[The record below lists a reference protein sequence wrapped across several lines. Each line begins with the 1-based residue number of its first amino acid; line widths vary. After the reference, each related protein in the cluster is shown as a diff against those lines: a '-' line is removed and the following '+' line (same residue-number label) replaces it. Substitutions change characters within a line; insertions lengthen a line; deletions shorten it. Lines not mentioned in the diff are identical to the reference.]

1 MLKMTP
7 ETMRELADH
16 VTKILVER
24 IERLPSERVWEG
36 DFKDALA
43 HQLDEDPPETG
54 RPPREVIDR
63 AVPDVLSNTLRLDHP
78 RSFGFVPTCPTWPG
92 VLADFMASGFNVN
105 AATWLVASGP
115 SQLESVVIGW
125 FRQWF
130 GLPDG
135 AGGLMTSGGSA
146 AALHAFVA
154 AREAAGNPDR
164 PVAYMSD
171 QSHSAQVRAAR
182 IVGIVPDRIRVL
194 PTDTSGRIDPGEVAE
209 AIAADRSAGCTPMVV
224 CANAGT
230 PTRGAVDPL
239 PALADVCA
247 AEQVWFH
254 IDAAYGG
261 FAILAPHGAAALD
274 GMERADS
281 INVDPHK
288 WLFQP
293 YEAGCILVR
302 DAGALERAFSI
313 QHDVLQ
319 DSVWGAKHAN
329 LADQGIQLSRSFRAL
344 KIWMS
349 IQTFGMAA
357 FRAAIENGL
366 DLAARAAEY
375 TRSSPTL
382 ELLSASLSMVCFRVN
397 PGGFGEDALGSLNR
411 KALARVFWGEQA
423 FLSSTMVNK
432 QFVLRLCIVNY
443 NTTWDDVRETL
454 EAVERFAL
462 EGIVTLRLRSG
473 SPATVM
479 PNT

>member
-1 MLKMTP
+1 MLQMAP
-7 ETMRELADH
+7 ETMRELAHH
-16 VTKILVER
+16 VADLL
-24 IERLPSERVWEG
+24 IERSVRLPGERAWEG

-43 HQLDEDPPETG
+43 DRLDEDPPEAG
-54 RPPREVIDR
+54 RPAREVIDR
-63 AVPDVLSNTLRLDHP
+63 AARDVLSNTLRLDHP

-92 VLADFMASGFNVN
+92 VLADFIASGFNVN

-125 FRQWF
+125 FRRWF

-146 AALHAFVA
+146 AALHGLVA
-154 AREAAGNPDR
+154 AREAAGNPER
-164 PVAYMSD
+164 AVAYMSD

-182 IVGIVPDRIRVL
+182 IVGIAPDRIRVL
-194 PTDTSGRIDPGEVAE
+194 PTDTSGRLDPGAVTA
-209 AIAADRSAGCTPMVV
+209 AMAADRAAGCTPLVV

-239 PALADVCA
+239 PALADLCA
-247 AEQVWFH
+247 AERVWLH
-254 IDAAYGG
+254 VDAAYGG
-261 FAILAPHGAAALD
+261 FAILTPRGAAALE
-274 GMERADS
+274 GIERADS

-293 YEAGCILVR
+293 YEAGAILVR
-302 DAGALERAFSI
+302 DAGTLERAFAI

-319 DSVWGAKHAN
+319 DSVWGARHAN

-344 KIWMS
+344 KVWMS

-366 DLAARAAEY
+366 DLAARAAEHAG
-375 TRSSPTL
+375 RSRTL
-382 ELLSASLSMVCFRVN
+382 ELVSAALGIVCFRVN
-397 PGGFGEDALGSLNR
+397 PGGLNEYALARLNR
-411 KALARVFWGEQA
+411 KVLAHVFWGEQA
-423 FLSSTMVNK
+423 FLSSTMVNGR
-432 QFVLRLCIVNY
+432 FVLRLCILNH

-454 EAVERFAL
+454 DTVERSAREVD
-462 EGIVTLRLRSG
+462 EGGWRKPQEPG
-473 SPATVM
+473 AG
-479 PNT
+479 

>member
-1 MLKMTP
+1 MLQMAP
-7 ETMRELADH
+7 ETMRELAHH
-16 VTKILVER
+16 VADLL
-24 IERLPSERVWEG
+24 IERNVRLRGERAWEG

-43 HQLDEDPPETG
+43 DRLDEDPPEAG
-54 RPPREVIDR
+54 RPAREVIDR
-63 AVPDVLSNTLRLDHP
+63 AARDVLNNTLRLDHP

-92 VLADFMASGFNVN
+92 VLADFIASGFNVN

-146 AALHAFVA
+146 AALHGLVA

-164 PVAYMSD
+164 AVAYMSD
-171 QSHSAQVRAAR
+171 QSHSSQVRAAR
-182 IVGIVPDRIRVL
+182 IVGITQDRIRVL
-194 PTDTSGRIDPGEVAE
+194 PTGASGRVDPGAVVDAV
-209 AIAADRSAGCTPMVV
+209 AADRAAGLTPMVV

-239 PALADVCA
+239 TALADICA
-247 AEQVWFH
+247 AERMWLHV
-254 IDAAYGG
+254 DAAYGG
-261 FAILAPHGAAALD
+261 FAILTPRGAAALEGID
-274 GMERADS
+274 RADS

-302 DAGALERAFSI
+302 DAGALERAFAI

-319 DSVWGAKHAN
+319 DSVWGAAHAN

-344 KIWMS
+344 KVWMS

-375 TRSSPTL
+375 AGGSRTL
-382 ELLSASLSMVCFRVN
+382 ELLSASLGMVCFRVN
-397 PGGFGEDALGSLNR
+397 PGGLSEDALARLNR
-411 KALARVFWGEQA
+411 KVLAHVFWGEQA
-423 FLSSTMVNK
+423 FLSSTMVNRR
-432 QFVLRLCIVNY
+432 FVLRLCILNH

-454 EAVERFAL
+454 EAVERFAT
-462 EGIVTLRLRSG
+462 EVTE
-473 SPATVM
+473 
-479 PNT
+479 

>member
-1 MLKMTP
+1 MLQMAP
-7 ETMRELADH
+7 ETMRELAHH
-16 VTKILVER
+16 VADLL
-24 IERLPSERVWEG
+24 IERNVRLRGERAWEG

-43 HQLDEDPPETG
+43 DRLDEDPPEAG
-54 RPPREVIDR
+54 RPAREVIDR
-63 AVPDVLSNTLRLDHP
+63 AARDVLNNTLRLDHP
-78 RSFGFVPTCPTWPG
+78 RSFGFVPACPTWPG
-92 VLADFMASGFNVN
+92 VLADFIASGFNIN

-125 FRQWF
+125 FRKWF

-146 AALHAFVA
+146 AALHGLVA

-164 PVAYMSD
+164 AVAYMSD
-171 QSHSAQVRAAR
+171 QSHSSQVRAAR
-182 IVGIVPDRIRVL
+182 IVGITPDRIRVL
-194 PTDTSGRIDPGEVAE
+194 PTGASGRVDPSAVVDAV
-209 AIAADRSAGCTPMVV
+209 AADRAAGLTPMVV

-239 PALADVCA
+239 TALADICA
-247 AEQVWFH
+247 AERMWLHV
-254 IDAAYGG
+254 DAAYGG
-261 FAILAPHGAAALD
+261 FAILTPRGAAALEGID
-274 GMERADS
+274 RPDS

-302 DAGALERAFSI
+302 DAGALERAFAI

-319 DSVWGAKHAN
+319 DSVWGAAHAN

-344 KIWMS
+344 KVWMS

-375 TRSSPTL
+375 AGGSRTL
-382 ELLSASLSMVCFRVN
+382 ELLSASLGMVCFRVN
-397 PGGFGEDALGSLNR
+397 PGGLSEDALARLNR
-411 KALARVFWGEQA
+411 KVLAHVFWGEQA
-423 FLSSTMVNK
+423 FLSSTMVNRR
-432 QFVLRLCIVNY
+432 FVLRLCILNH

-454 EAVERFAL
+454 EAVERFAT
-462 EGIVTLRLRSG
+462 EVTE
-473 SPATVM
+473 
-479 PNT
+479 

>member
-1 MLKMTP
+1 MLQMAP
-7 ETMRELADH
+7 EEMRELAH
-16 VTKILVER
+16 QVVEIL
-24 IERLPSERVWEG
+24 IERSARLPGERAWEG
-36 DFKDALA
+36 DFKDALS

-54 RPPREVIDR
+54 RPAREVIDR
-63 AVPDVLSNTLRLDHP
+63 AAQDVLNNTLRLDHP

-115 SQLESVVIGW
+115 SQVEAVVINW
-125 FRQWF
+125 FRKWF
-130 GLPDG
+130 GLPNG
-135 AGGLMTSGGSA
+135 AGGLVTSGGSS
-146 AALHAFVA
+146 AALHALVA
-154 AREAAGNPDR
+154 AREAAGNPER

-182 IVGIVPDRIRVL
+182 IVGIMPERIRML
-194 PTDTSGRIDPGEVAE
+194 PADTSGRIDPGEVAE
-209 AIAADRSAGCTPMVV
+209 AIVADRSAGCTPMVV

-239 PALADVCA
+239 AALADICA
-247 AEQVWFH
+247 AERLWLH

-261 FAILAPHGAAALD
+261 FAILTPRGAAALEGID
-274 GMERADS
+274 RADS
-281 INVDPHK
+281 ISVDPHK

-302 DAGALERAFSI
+302 DVGALERAFSI
-313 QHDVLQ
+313 QHDVMQ

-329 LADQGIQLSRSFRAL
+329 MADYGFQLSRSFRAL

-366 DLAARAAEY
+366 DLASRAADYARE
-375 TRSSPTL
+375 SSTL
-382 ELLSASLSMVCFRVN
+382 ELVSESLGMVCFRVN
-397 PGGFGEDALGSLNR
+397 PGGLAENALAGMNR
-411 KALARVFWGEQA
+411 KVLASMFWDAQA

-432 QFVLRLCIVNY
+432 RFVLRLCIVNH

-454 EAVERFAL
+454 AAVERLAA
-462 EGIVTLRLRSG
+462 EVSG
-473 SPATVM
+473 
-479 PNT
+479 

>member
-1 MLKMTP
+1 MLQMAP
-7 ETMRELADH
+7 ETMRELAHH
-16 VTKILVER
+16 VADIL
-24 IERLPSERVWEG
+24 IERNVRLPRERAWEG
-36 DFKDALA
+36 DFRDALA
-43 HQLDEDPPETG
+43 DRLDEDPPETG
-54 RPPREVIDR
+54 RPAREVIDR
-63 AVPDVLSNTLRLDHP
+63 AARDVLSNTLRLDHP

-92 VLADFMASGFNVN
+92 VLADFIASGFNVN

-115 SQLESVVIGW
+115 SQLEAVVIGW

-146 AALHAFVA
+146 AALHGLVA

-182 IVGIVPDRIRVL
+182 IVGVRPDRIRLL
-194 PTDTSGRIDPGEVAE
+194 PTDTSGRVDPGAVAE
-209 AIAADRSAGCTPMVV
+209 AIAADRAAGCAPMVV

-230 PTRGAVDPL
+230 PTRGAVDAL
-239 PALADVCA
+239 PALADLCA
-247 AEQVWFH
+247 AERVWLH
-254 IDAAYGG
+254 VDAAYGG
-261 FAILAPHGAAALD
+261 FAILTPRGAAALE
-274 GMERADS
+274 GIERADS

-293 YEAGCILVR
+293 YEAGAILVR
-302 DAGALERAFSI
+302 DAGTLERAFAI

-344 KIWMS
+344 KVWMS

-375 TRSSPTL
+375 ADGSRTL
-382 ELLSASLSMVCFRVN
+382 ELLSASLGMVCFRVN
-397 PGGFGEDALGSLNR
+397 PGGLGEDVLARLNR
-411 KALARVFWGEQA
+411 KVLAHVFWGEQA

-432 QFVLRLCIVNY
+432 QFVLRLCILNH

-454 EAVERFAL
+454 EAVERFSVGRYDQL
-462 EGIVTLRLRSG
+462 
-473 SPATVM
+473 
-479 PNT
+479 

>member
-1 MLKMTP
+1 MLQMAP
-7 ETMRELADH
+7 ETMRELAHH
-16 VTKILVER
+16 VTEILIER
-24 IERLPSERVWEG
+24 IQRLPGERAWEG

-54 RPPREVIDR
+54 RPAQEVIDR
-63 AVPDVLSNTLRLDHP
+63 AAQDVLTNTLRLDHP

-115 SQLESVVIGW
+115 SQIEAVVIGW
-125 FRQWF
+125 FRRWF

-135 AGGLMTSGGSA
+135 AGGLITSGGSS

-171 QSHSAQVRAAR
+171 QSHSAQIRAAR
-182 IVGIVPDRIRVL
+182 IVGITPEGIRVL
-194 PTDTSGRIDPGEVAE
+194 PTDTSGRIDAGAVAE

-224 CANAGT
+224 SANAGT

-239 PALADVCA
+239 PALADICA
-247 AEQVWFH
+247 AEHVWLH

-261 FAILAPHGAAALD
+261 FAILTPRGAAALEGID
-274 GMERADS
+274 RADS
-281 INVDPHK
+281 INADPHK

-302 DAGALERAFSI
+302 DVSTLERAFSI

-329 LADQGIQLSRSFRAL
+329 LADYGIQLSRSFRAL

-357 FRAAIENGL
+357 FRAAIENGF

-375 TRSSPTL
+375 ARTSPKL
-382 ELLSASLSMVCFRVN
+382 ELLSASLGMVCFRIN
-397 PGGFGEDALGSLNR
+397 PGGLGEDALASLNR
-411 KALARVFWGEQA
+411 KVLARIFWGEQA

-432 QFVLRLCIVNY
+432 RFVLRLCIVNH
-443 NTTWDDVRETL
+443 NTTWDDVRDTL
-454 EAVERFAL
+454 EAVERFAM
-462 EGIVTLRLRSG
+462 EVTE
-473 SPATVM
+473 
-479 PNT
+479 

>member
-1 MLKMTP
+1 MLQMTP
-7 ETMRELADH
+7 EMMRELAHH
-16 VTKILVER
+16 VTEIL
-24 IERLPSERVWEG
+24 IERRKRLPDERAWEG

-43 HQLDEDPPETG
+43 AQLNEDPPETG
-54 RPPREVIDR
+54 RPAREVIDR
-63 AVPDVLSNTLRLDHP
+63 AAQDVLKNTLRLDHP

-92 VLADFMASGFNVN
+92 VLADFLAAGFNVN
-105 AATWLVASGP
+105 AVNWLVASGP
-115 SQLESVVIGW
+115 SQIEAVVIGW

-135 AGGLMTSGGSA
+135 AGGLITSGGSS

-164 PVAYMSD
+164 PAAYMSD

-182 IVGIVPDRIRVL
+182 IVGIRPDRIRML
-194 PTDTSGRIDPGEVAE
+194 STDTSGRIDPGELAA
-209 AIAADRSAGCTPMVV
+209 AIAADRVAGCTPLVV

-230 PTRGAVDPL
+230 ASRGAVDPL
-239 PALADVCA
+239 PALADICA
-247 AEQVWFH
+247 AERLWLHV
-254 IDAAYGG
+254 DAAYGG
-261 FAILAPHGAAALD
+261 FAILTPRGAGALE
-274 GMERADS
+274 GMDRADS
-281 INVDPHK
+281 ISVDPHK

-319 DSVWGAKHAN
+319 DSVWGARHAN
-329 LADQGIQLSRSFRAL
+329 LADYGIQLSRSFRAL

-366 DLAARAAEY
+366 NLAERAAEY
-375 TRSSPTL
+375 AESSRAL
-382 ELLSASLSMVCFRVN
+382 ELLSASLGMVCFRAN
-397 PGGFGEDALGSLNR
+397 PGGIGEDALDDLNR
-411 KALARVFWGEQA
+411 KVLAHMFWEGRS
-423 FLSSTMVNK
+423 FLSSTMVNR
-432 QFVLRLCIVNY
+432 QFVLRLCIVNH

-454 EAVERFAL
+454 EAVERFAMDGG
-462 EGIVTLRLRSG
+462 E
-473 SPATVM
+473 
-479 PNT
+479 

>member
-1 MLKMTP
+1 MLQMPP
-7 ETMRELADH
+7 ETMRELAHH
-16 VTKILVER
+16 VAEIL
-24 IERLPSERVWEG
+24 IERSVRLPGERAWEG

-43 HQLDEDPPETG
+43 DRLDEDPPETG
-54 RPPREVIDR
+54 RPAREVIDR
-63 AVPDVLSNTLRLDHP
+63 AAKDVLSNTLRLDHP

-92 VLADFMASGFNVN
+92 VLADFIASGFNVN

-146 AALHAFVA
+146 AALHGLVA

-164 PVAYMSD
+164 AVAYMSD

-182 IVGIVPDRIRVL
+182 IVGIAPDRIRVL
-194 PTDTSGRIDPGEVAE
+194 RTDTSGRIDPGAVAE
-209 AIAADRSAGCTPMVV
+209 AIATDRAAGRTPMVV

-239 PALADVCA
+239 RALADICA
-247 AEQVWFH
+247 AERVWLH
-254 IDAAYGG
+254 VDAAYGG
-261 FAILAPHGAAALD
+261 FAILTPRGAAALEGID
-274 GMERADS
+274 RADS

-302 DAGALERAFSI
+302 DASTLERAFEI

-329 LADQGIQLSRSFRAL
+329 LADQGIQLSRGFRAL
-344 KIWMS
+344 KVWMS

-357 FRAAIENGL
+357 FRAAIDNGL
-366 DLAARAAEY
+366 DLATRAADY
-375 TRSSPTL
+375 AGGSRTL
-382 ELLSASLSMVCFRVN
+382 ELMSASLGMVCFRVN
-397 PGGFGEDALGSLNR
+397 PGGLGEDALARLNR
-411 KALARVFWGEQA
+411 RVLAHVFWGEQA

-432 QFVLRLCIVNY
+432 RFVLRLCILNH
-443 NTTWDDVRETL
+443 NTRWDDVRETL
-454 EAVERFAL
+454 EAVERAASDVG
-462 EGIVTLRLRSG
+462 EG
-473 SPATVM
+473 A
-479 PNT
+479 

>member
-1 MLKMTP
+1 MLQMTP
-7 ETMRELADH
+7 ETMRELAHH
-16 VTKILVER
+16 VADLLVER
-24 IERLPSERVWEG
+24 SVRLPGERVWEG
-36 DFKDALA
+36 DFKNVLA
-43 HQLDEDPPETG
+43 DQLDEDPPETG
-54 RPPREVIDR
+54 RPAREVIDR
-63 AVPDVLSNTLRLDHP
+63 AVRDVLNNTLRLDHP

-115 SQLESVVIGW
+115 SQLEGVVINW

-146 AALHAFVA
+146 AALHALVA
-154 AREAAGNPDR
+154 AREAAGNPAR
-164 PVAYMSD
+164 AVAYMSN
-171 QSHSAQVRAAR
+171 QSHSAQVRACR
-182 IVGIVPDRIRVL
+182 IVGITPDRIRVL
-194 PTDTSGRIDPGEVAE
+194 PTDTTGRIDPGEVAE
-209 AIAADRSAGCTPMVV
+209 AIAADRAAGCTPVIV

-239 PALADVCA
+239 PALADICA
-247 AEQVWFH
+247 AEEVWLH
-254 IDAAYGG
+254 VDAAYGG
-261 FAILAPHGAAALD
+261 FAILSPRGAAALEGID
-274 GMERADS
+274 RADS

-302 DAGALERAFSI
+302 DAGTLERAFAI

-375 TRSSPTL
+375 TRRSPTL
-382 ELLSASLSMVCFRVN
+382 ELLSVALGVVCFRVN
-397 PGGFGEDALGSLNR
+397 PGGLSEDALASLNR
-411 KALARVFWGEQA
+411 QVCLRACSGAMRRSCRPPWST
-423 FLSSTMVNK
+423 SSS
-432 QFVLRLCIVNY
+432 FC
-443 NTTWDDVRETL
+443 
-454 EAVERFAL
+454 
-462 EGIVTLRLRSG
+462 G
-473 SPATVM
+473 SVS
-479 PNT
+479 

>member
-1 MLKMTP
+1 MLQMAP
-7 ETMRELADH
+7 ETMRELAHH
-16 VTKILVER
+16 VADILVER
-24 IERLPSERVWEG
+24 SVRLPGERVWEG
-36 DFKDALA
+36 DFKDVLA
-43 HQLDEDPPETG
+43 DQLDEDPPEAG
-54 RPPREVIDR
+54 RPAREVIDR
-63 AVPDVLSNTLRLDHP
+63 AVRDVLNNTLRLDHP

-105 AATWLVASGP
+105 ASSWLVASGP
-115 SQLESVVIGW
+115 SQLEGVVIDW

-146 AALHAFVA
+146 AALHALVA
-154 AREAAGNPDR
+154 AREAAGNPTR
-164 PVAYMSD
+164 AVAYMSD

-182 IVGIVPDRIRVL
+182 IVGITADRIRVL

-209 AIAADRSAGCTPMVV
+209 AIAADRVAGCTPVAV

-239 PALADVCA
+239 PALADICA
-247 AEQVWFH
+247 AEQVWLH
-254 IDAAYGG
+254 VDAAYGG
-261 FAILAPHGAAALD
+261 FAILAPRGAAALEGID
-274 GMERADS
+274 RADS

-293 YEAGCILVR
+293 YEAGCVLVR
-302 DAGALERAFSI
+302 DAGTLERAFAI

-319 DSVWGAKHAN
+319 DSVWGAKHTN

-357 FRAAIENGL
+357 FRAEIENGL

-375 TRSSPTL
+375 TRRSPTL
-382 ELLSASLSMVCFRVN
+382 ELVSVALGMVRFRVN
-397 PGGFGEDALGSLNR
+397 PGGLGEDALASLNR
-411 KALARVFWGEQA
+411 QVLAGVFWGGQA
-423 FLSSTMVNK
+423 FLSSTLVNK
-432 QFVLRLCIVNY
+432 QFVLRLCILNH
-443 NTTWDDVRETL
+443 NTTWDDVRVTL
-454 EAVERFAL
+454 EEVERLAIA
-462 EGIVTLRLRSG
+462 ETE
-473 SPATVM
+473 
-479 PNT
+479 

>member
-1 MLKMTP
+1 MLQMAP
-7 ETMRELADH
+7 EAMRELAHHLAD
-16 VTKILVER
+16 IL
-24 IERLPSERVWEG
+24 IERNVRLPGERAWEG

-43 HQLDEDPPETG
+43 DRLDEDPPEAG
-54 RPPREVIDR
+54 RPAREVIDR
-63 AVPDVLSNTLRLDHP
+63 AARDVLSNTLRLDHP

-146 AALHAFVA
+146 AALHGLVA

-164 PVAYMSD
+164 AVAYMSD

-182 IVGIVPDRIRVL
+182 IVGIAPERIRVL
-194 PTDTSGRIDPGEVAE
+194 PTDTSGRVDPGAVA
-209 AIAADRSAGCTPMVV
+209 AALATDRSAGCTPVVV

-239 PALADVCA
+239 PALADLCA
-247 AEQVWFH
+247 AERVWLH
-254 IDAAYGG
+254 VDAAYGG
-261 FAILAPHGAAALD
+261 FAILTPRGAAALE
-274 GMERADS
+274 GIERADS

-293 YEAGCILVR
+293 YEAGAILVR
-302 DAGALERAFSI
+302 DAGTLERAFAI

-319 DSVWGAKHAN
+319 DSVWGARHAN

-344 KIWMS
+344 KVWMS

-375 TRSSPTL
+375 SDGSRTL
-382 ELLSASLSMVCFRVN
+382 ELVSASLGMVCFRVN
-397 PGGFGEDALGSLNR
+397 PGGLSEDALARLNR
-411 KALARVFWGEQA
+411 KVLAHMFWGEQA
-423 FLSSTMVNK
+423 FLSSTMVNSR
-432 QFVLRLCIVNY
+432 FVLRLCILNH

-454 EAVERFAL
+454 DAVERSAHEVN
-462 EGIVTLRLRSG
+462 EG
-473 SPATVM
+473 A
-479 PNT
+479 

>member
-1 MLKMTP
+1 MLQMAP
-7 ETMRELADH
+7 ETMRELAHH
-16 VTKILVER
+16 VADLL
-24 IERLPSERVWEG
+24 IERNVRLPGERAWEG

-43 HQLDEDPPETG
+43 DRLDEDPPEAG
-54 RPPREVIDR
+54 RPAREVIDR
-63 AVPDVLSNTLRLDHP
+63 AARDVLNNTLRLDHP

-92 VLADFMASGFNVN
+92 VLADFIASGFNVN

-146 AALHAFVA
+146 AALHGLVA

-164 PVAYMSD
+164 AVAYMSD
-171 QSHSAQVRAAR
+171 QSHSSQVRAAR
-182 IVGIVPDRIRVL
+182 IVGITQDRIRVL
-194 PTDTSGRIDPGEVAE
+194 PTGASGRVDPSAVVDAV
-209 AIAADRSAGCTPMVV
+209 AADRAAGLTPMVV

-239 PALADVCA
+239 TALADICA
-247 AEQVWFH
+247 AERMWLHV
-254 IDAAYGG
+254 DAAYGG
-261 FAILAPHGAAALD
+261 FAILTPRGAAALEGID
-274 GMERADS
+274 RADS

-302 DAGALERAFSI
+302 DAGALERAFAI

-319 DSVWGAKHAN
+319 DSVWGAAHAN

-344 KIWMS
+344 KVWMS

-375 TRSSPTL
+375 AGGSRTL
-382 ELLSASLSMVCFRVN
+382 ELLSASLGMVCFRVN
-397 PGGFGEDALGSLNR
+397 PGGLSEDALARLNR
-411 KALARVFWGEQA
+411 KVLAHVFWGEQA
-423 FLSSTMVNK
+423 FLSSTMVNRR
-432 QFVLRLCIVNY
+432 FVLRLCILNH
-443 NTTWDDVRETL
+443 NTTWDDVHETL
-454 EAVERFAL
+454 EAVERFAT
-462 EGIVTLRLRSG
+462 EVTE
-473 SPATVM
+473 
-479 PNT
+479 

>member
-1 MLKMTP
+1 MLQMPP
-7 ETMRELADH
+7 ETMRELAHH
-16 VTKILVER
+16 VAEILIQRSV
-24 IERLPSERVWEG
+24 RLPDERAWEG

-43 HQLDEDPPETG
+43 DRLDEDPPETG
-54 RPPREVIDR
+54 RPAREVIDR
-63 AVPDVLSNTLRLDHP
+63 AARDVLSNTLRLDHP

-92 VLADFMASGFNVN
+92 VLADFIASGFNVN

-146 AALHAFVA
+146 AALHGLVA

-164 PVAYMSD
+164 AVAYMSD

-182 IVGIVPDRIRVL
+182 IVGIASDRIRVL
-194 PTDTSGRIDPGEVAE
+194 PTDPSGRIDPGAVAE
-209 AIAADRSAGCTPMVV
+209 AIATDRAAGRTPMVV

-239 PALADVCA
+239 PALADICA
-247 AEQVWFH
+247 AERVWLH
-254 IDAAYGG
+254 VDAAYGG
-261 FAILAPHGAAALD
+261 FAILTARGAAALEGID
-274 GMERADS
+274 RADS

-302 DAGALERAFSI
+302 DAGTLERAFAI

-329 LADQGIQLSRSFRAL
+329 LADQGIQLSRGFRAL
-344 KIWMS
+344 KVWMS

-366 DLAARAAEY
+366 DLATRAADY
-375 TRSSPTL
+375 AGGSRTL
-382 ELLSASLSMVCFRVN
+382 ELLSASLGMVCFRVN
-397 PGGFGEDALGSLNR
+397 PGGLSEDALARLNR
-411 KALARVFWGEQA
+411 RVLAHVFWGEQA

-432 QFVLRLCIVNY
+432 RFVLRLCILNH
-443 NTTWDDVRETL
+443 NTRWDDVRETL
-454 EAVERFAL
+454 EAVERAASDIG
-462 EGIVTLRLRSG
+462 E
-473 SPATVM
+473 AA
-479 PNT
+479 

>member
-1 MLKMTP
+1 MLQMAP
-7 ETMRELADH
+7 ETMRELAHH
-16 VTKILVER
+16 VADIL
-24 IERLPSERVWEG
+24 IERNVRLPGERAWEG

-43 HQLDEDPPETG
+43 DRLDEEPPEAG
-54 RPPREVIDR
+54 RPAREVIDR
-63 AVPDVLSNTLRLDHP
+63 AARDVLNNTLRLDHP

-92 VLADFMASGFNVN
+92 VLADFITSGFNVN

-135 AGGLMTSGGSA
+135 SGGLMTSGGSA
-146 AALHAFVA
+146 AALHGLVA

-164 PVAYMSD
+164 AVAYMSD
-171 QSHSAQVRAAR
+171 QSHSSQVRAAR
-182 IVGIVPDRIRVL
+182 IVGITPDRIRVL
-194 PTDTSGRIDPGEVAE
+194 PTGASGRVDPSAVAD
-209 AIAADRSAGCTPMVV
+209 AVAADRAAGLTPMVV

-239 PALADVCA
+239 PALADICA
-247 AEQVWFH
+247 AERLWFH

-261 FAILAPHGAAALD
+261 FAILTPRGAAALEGID
-274 GMERADS
+274 RADS

-302 DAGALERAFSI
+302 DAGALERAFAI

-319 DSVWGAKHAN
+319 DSVWGAAHAN

-344 KIWMS
+344 KVWMS

-375 TRSSPTL
+375 AGGSRTL
-382 ELLSASLSMVCFRVN
+382 ELLSASLGMVCFRVN
-397 PGGFGEDALGSLNR
+397 PGGLSEDALARLNR
-411 KALARVFWGEQA
+411 KVLAHVFWGEQA
-423 FLSSTMVNK
+423 FLSSTMVNRR
-432 QFVLRLCIVNY
+432 FVLRLCILNH

-454 EAVERFAL
+454 EAVERFAM
-462 EGIVTLRLRSG
+462 EMTE
-473 SPATVM
+473 
-479 PNT
+479 

>member
-1 MLKMTP
+1 MLQMAP
-7 ETMRELADH
+7 ETMRELAHH
-16 VTKILVER
+16 VADIL
-24 IERLPSERVWEG
+24 IERNVRLPGERAWEG

-43 HQLDEDPPETG
+43 DRLDEDPPEAG

-63 AVPDVLSNTLRLDHP
+63 AARDVLSNTLRLDHP

-92 VLADFMASGFNVN
+92 VLADFIASGFNVN

-115 SQLESVVIGW
+115 SQLEAVVIGW

-146 AALHAFVA
+146 AALHGLVA

-182 IVGIVPDRIRVL
+182 IVGIPPDRIRVL
-194 PTDTSGRIDPGEVAE
+194 PSDASGRVDPGAVAE
-209 AIAADRSAGCTPMVV
+209 AIAADRAAGCTPIVV
-224 CANAGT
+224 CANAGS
-230 PTRGAVDPL
+230 PTRGAVDAL
-239 PALADVCA
+239 PALADICA
-247 AEQVWFH
+247 GERVWLH
-254 IDAAYGG
+254 VDAAYGG
-261 FAILAPHGAAALD
+261 FAILTPRGAAALE
-274 GMERADS
+274 GIERADS
-281 INVDPHK
+281 ISVDPHK

-293 YEAGCILVR
+293 YEAGAILVR
-302 DAGALERAFSI
+302 DAGTLERAFAI

-319 DSVWGAKHAN
+319 DSVWGANHAN
-329 LADQGIQLSRSFRAL
+329 LADQGIQLSRSLRAL
-344 KIWMS
+344 KVWMS

-375 TRSSPTL
+375 AGGSRTL
-382 ELLSASLSMVCFRVN
+382 ELRSASLGMVCFRVN
-397 PGGFGEDALGSLNR
+397 PGGLDEDALARLNR
-411 KALARVFWGEQA
+411 KVLAHVFWGEQA
-423 FLSSTMVNK
+423 FLSSTMVNR
-432 QFVLRLCIVNY
+432 QFVLRLCIVNH

-454 EAVERFAL
+454 EAVERFAV
-462 EGIVTLRLRSG
+462 EAGD
-473 SPATVM
+473 
-479 PNT
+479 